1 MAKVLL
7 IEDDTAVAQALMLG
21 LRRLDHEVE
30 HLPDGNRDLD
40 GPVRRNEVLILDLG
54 LPGRDG
60 FDICRTIAAE
70 HRLPIL
76 VLTARSD
83 DIDVVAS
90 LESGADDYVT
100 KPVTPR
106 VLDARIK
113 ALLRRAGHGGAG
125 NEPMRRDVTTIGD
138 LQIDMDSL
146 EVRRAD
152 RPVDLTPTELRMMVA
167 FARHPDRVLTRDE
180 LFELAWASDFRGD
193 SRVVD
198 TAIQRLRGK
207 LENDP
212 KNPTRLLTVRGFGY
226 RLRSRGRDERSA
238 H

>member
-7 IEDDTAVAQALMLG
+7 VEDDTAVAQALMLG

-30 HLPDGNRDLD
+30 HLPDGNRDLLE
-40 GPVRRNEVLILDLG
+40 PLQRNEILILDLG

-60 FDICRTIAAE
+60 FDICRTVAAQ

-90 LESGADDYVT
+90 LEAGADDYVT
-100 KPVTPR
+100 KPVSPR

-113 ALLRRAGHGGAG
+113 ALLRRVAPATGGA
-125 NEPMRRDVTTIGD
+125 PRSVTSLGD
-138 LQIDMDSL
+138 LEIDEDSL
-146 EVRRAD
+146 EVRRGG
-152 RPVDLTPTELRMMVA
+152 RLLDLTPTELRMMVA
-167 FARHPDRVLTRDE
+167 FARNAGRVLTRDE
-180 LFELAWASDFRGD
+180 LFERVWESDFRGD

-198 TAIQRLRGK
+198 TTVQRLRGK
-207 LENDP
+207 LERDP
-212 KNPTRLLTVRGFGY
+212 KNPTVLITVRGFGY
-226 RLRSRGRDERSA
+226 RLTAASGRATRPPS
-238 H
+238 

>member
-21 LRRLDHEVE
+21 LRRLDHDVE

-40 GPVRRNEVLILDLG
+40 EPIRRSDILILDLG

-60 FDICRTIAAE
+60 FDICRTVAAE
-70 HRLPIL
+70 RLLPIL

-100 KPVTPR
+100 KPVSPR

-113 ALLRRAGHGGAG
+113 ALLRRAAQGSPATGRTPA
-125 NEPMRRDVTTIGD
+125 RVVTTVGD
-138 LQIDMDSL
+138 LQIDEESL
-146 EVRRAD
+146 EVRRAGQ
-152 RPVDLTPTELRMMVA
+152 VLELSPTEMRMIIA
-167 FARHPDRVLTRDE
+167 FARNLGRVLSRDA
-180 LFELAWASDFRGD
+180 LFERVWGSDFRGD

-198 TAIQRLRGK
+198 TTVQRLRGK
-207 LENDP
+207 IENDP
-212 KNPTRLLTVRGFGY
+212 KTPAVLITVRGFGY
-226 RLRSRGRDERSA
+226 RLA
-238 H
+238 P

>member
-21 LRRLDHEVE
+21 LRRLDHDVE
-30 HLPDGNRDLD
+30 HLPDGNRHL
-40 GPVRRNEVLILDLG
+40 GESIRRNDVLVLDLG

-60 FDICRTIAAE
+60 FDICRTVAAE
-70 HRLPIL
+70 QLLPIL

-100 KPVTPR
+100 KPVSPR

-113 ALLRRAGHGGAG
+113 ALLRRAGRSGRSTGGTQA
-125 NEPMRRDVTTIGD
+125 RTVITAGD
-138 LQIDMDSL
+138 LQIDEESL
-146 EVRRAD
+146 EVRRAGQ
-152 RPVDLTPTELRMMVA
+152 LLELSPTEMRMMITFTRNA
-167 FARHPDRVLTRDE
+167 GRVLSRDT
-180 LFELAWASDFRGD
+180 LFEHIWGSDFRGD

-198 TAIQRLRGK
+198 TTVQRLRGK
-207 LENDP
+207 IETDP
-212 KNPTRLLTVRGFGY
+212 KNPAVLITVRGFGY
-226 RLRSRGRDERSA
+226 RLVP
-238 H
+238 